1 MMMIIMMMMLLLFNR
16 VISVPS
22 LRLSASLCFLLTSPL
37 DFFSFL
43 LLFPTPLSYSSFLL
57 LFLTLLPYLLLL
69 PISADSTHQNIN
81 VPRPQLALLQSPLD
95 AFGLFLGFEGFADL
109 FYLEDGFAEGLL
121 GVGAAVCEL
130 SGGER

>member
-1 MMMIIMMMMLLLFNR
+1 VSLY
-16 VISVPS
+16 VS
-22 LRLSASLCFLLTSPL
+22 LRPFTPRDFPFIVTPL
-37 DFFSFL
+37 DF
-43 LLFPTPLSYSSFLL
+43 SSFLL
-57 LFLTLLPYLLLL
+57 LPS
-69 PISADSTHQNIN
+69 SADSTHQNIN

-109 FYLEDGFAEGLL
+109 FYFEDGFAEGLL